1 MCIYI
6 VSKIKEW
13 FSITLLGILTK
24 YLEVKLNLKSYLTAM
39 TKIWELNPR
48 HNIMKKSRVGER
60 FISIKY
66 SDISHE
72 P

>member
-1 MCIYI
+1 MCAFVHI
-6 VSKIKEW
+6 VSNIKEW

-24 YLEVKLNLKSYLTAM
+24 YLEIKLNLKSYLAVM

-48 HNIMKKSRVGER
+48 KSRDGER

-66 SDISHE
+66 GDISHE